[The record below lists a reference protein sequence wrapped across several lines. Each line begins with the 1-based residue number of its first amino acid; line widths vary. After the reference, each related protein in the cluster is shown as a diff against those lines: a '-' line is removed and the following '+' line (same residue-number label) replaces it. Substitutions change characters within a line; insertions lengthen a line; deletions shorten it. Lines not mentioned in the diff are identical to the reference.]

1 MFSPVTV
8 KRVQFEENLC
18 LLGTDLDERM
28 KMITAN
34 MSEDGNG
41 DDSFADRADA
51 YYQKRPQLLALL
63 QDLYNSYLSLAD
75 RYCQALA
82 KTQHQQHRRYSSP
95 ISPFHFFEEE
105 EDCGETVVDSD
116 VESSLSYQTQTP
128 PPPFPSSG
136 QSKLMKLDDFAT
148 DTIVADLVMKSVKYD
163 IVMNEMSIV
172 ERKWGESSR
181 KGELQK
187 SLLDVLESERLI
199 LLNENA
205 SLSFRLNA
213 LLDENKGLASESLF
227 MKRKAA
233 DLARCVLKMRED
245 HRVCILSQKIED
257 LQGQI
262 YGLEKRNKEYYEQ
275 LVKHEEEKQGGGGT
289 NANAKAVIKSK
300 STGGAVT
307 LDDCFRVPEEAVSC
321 FGKSSSNKGC
331 LQFGGEYNDNKTGKK
346 KQKNRAPKLWDRMKK
361 FDIFTCIPQINS
373 TTTY

>member
-1 MFSPVTV
+1 
-8 KRVQFEENLC
+8 
-18 LLGTDLDERM
+18 
-28 KMITAN
+28 MITAAN
-34 MSEDGNG
+34 MSDGGVGNG

-63 QDLYNSYLSLAD
+63 QDLYNSYVSLAD
-75 RYCQALA
+75 RYCQAVA
-82 KTQHQQHRRYSSP
+82 KTQQHRRYSSP
-95 ISPFHFFEEE
+95 ISPFHFYENEQLEEEEEEEEEE
-105 EDCGETVVDSD
+105 EDRGVTVIDSD
-116 VESSLSYQTQTP
+116 AESSLSYQTQTP
-128 PPPFPSSG
+128 ILPASG
-136 QSKLMKLDDFAT
+136 QSKLMKIESFGA
-148 DTIVADLVMKSVKYD
+148 DTIVADIVMKSVDYD

-181 KGELQK
+181 KADLQN

-205 SLSFRLNA
+205 SLSFRVNA
-213 LLDENKGLASESLF
+213 LLDENKGLASESVF

-275 LVKHEEEKQGGGGT
+275 LVKHQHQQGSSNGKTVAKHKSKSSRGGGG
-289 NANAKAVIKSK
+289 AV
-300 STGGAVT
+300 A

-321 FGKSSSNKGC
+321 FGGRK
-331 LQFGGEYNDNKTGKK
+331 
-346 KQKNRAPKLWDRMKK
+346 KLWDRMKK
-361 FDIFTCIPQINS
+361 FDIFTCVPQINNS
-373 TTTY
+373 T